1 MSTITT
7 IITHLHLPLLFQE
20 NRQIVDRTKSVWVIG
35 SQGLLSCGESSF
47 VEGLGFL
54 GGCDN
59 NNNNN
64 KQNSKNILLLLLI
77 IIMIFFEN
85 YKIISFHHNKSN

>member
-7 IITHLHLPLLFQE
+7 ITHLHLPLVRQE
-20 NRQIVDRTKSVWVIG
+20 IRQIVDRPKSVWVVG

-64 KQNSKNILLLLLI
+64 N
-77 IIMIFFEN
+77 
-85 YKIISFHHNKSN
+85 NK